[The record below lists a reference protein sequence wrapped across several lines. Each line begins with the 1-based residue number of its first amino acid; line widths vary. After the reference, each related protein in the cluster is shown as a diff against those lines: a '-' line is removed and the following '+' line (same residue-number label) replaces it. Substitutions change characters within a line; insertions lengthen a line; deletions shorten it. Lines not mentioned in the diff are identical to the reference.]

1 MCYAVYTRSSPGD
14 IHCKA
19 DQEQYHRCCL
29 FACRFHLDGSLL
41 HYSDTLKVPA
51 NGTISGIACLLEDIR
66 QGRVWGVIVEDASLL
81 TPSTARLVKILDFF
95 AAHRT
100 RLFVV
105 KETISCP
112 IR

>member
-1 MCYAVYTRSSPGD
+1 MCYAVYTRSRPGD

-19 DQEQYHRCCL
+19 DQEQYRRCSL
-29 FACRFHLDGSLL
+29 WACRFRLGGSLP

-51 NGTISGIACLLEDIR
+51 NGDISGIACLLEDIR
-66 QGRVWGVIVEDASLL
+66 QGSIWGVIVEDASLL
-81 TPSTARLVKILDFF
+81 APSTARLVKIIDFF
-95 AAHRT
+95 AAHRI